1 MNKATILRHVH
12 LKRFSA
18 AAFAVL
24 LIVGIALYANAHWR
38 PLPQGTPKL
47 SPEVEA
53 LRDQASSYV
62 MQQPGRRGTG
72 DGGEWMLV
80 VTFVSEKNVAVNFSR
95 SESGDLADSE
105 NEPYTLIPVGSSAE
119 VLGCTITVLESHPK
133 RSSGNGPGSAT
144 SSALIA
150 VQCPEGDTPT
160 AATPTA
166 RDEPSGT
173 PTSTESSSDSNS
185 TATP

>member
-1 MNKATILRHVH
+1 M
-12 LKRFSA
+12 
-18 AAFAVL
+18 
-24 LIVGIALYANAHWR
+24 
-38 PLPQGTPKL
+38 
-47 SPEVEA
+47 
-53 LRDQASSYV
+53 